1 MKIVKARHEG
11 NNKDYYFVTTIE
23 GLKKGDDLIVDTK
36 FGIQKAI
43 FYSYIDFESLDAK
56 LGVPNK
62 NVIAKVDALNRSYWD
77 SINIISLSKKNE
89 QQKTIDE
96 IKFEVL
102 EEMHQHEDNERIRKE
117 MRSDA
122 KTNTGMRRF
131 LKVIKKFQSEN
142 EKSNH
147 VGYDD
152 EPFDSDFIYTISSPL
167 LDGAIT
173 IKGGIEYVLFRKLM
187 IEEFGGYIVLGAS
200 RYYNLEI
207 EGYEN
212 LSIRLERKGVK
223 Y

>member
-11 NNKDYYFVTTIE
+11 NNKDYYFVTTIL
-23 GLKKGDDLIVDTK
+23 GMKKGDDLIVDTQ
-36 FGIQKAI
+36 FGIQKAV
-43 FYSYIDFESLDAK
+43 FYSYVDFESLDAK
-56 LGVPNK
+56 VGVPTRS
-62 NVIAKVDALNRSYWD
+62 VISKVDALNKLYWNSVQIVD
-77 SINIISLSKKNE
+77 SFEENK

-102 EEMHQHEDNERIRKE
+102 EEMYQHEDNERIRKE

-142 EKSNH
+142 EKSNN
-147 VGYDD
+147 VNEED
-152 EPFDSDFIYTISSPL
+152 PFGSDLIYTISSPL
-167 LDGAIT
+167 LDGQII
-173 IKGGIEYVLFRKLM
+173 IKGGIEYLVFRKFM
-187 IEEFGGYIVLGAS
+187 IEEFGGYTIFGAS

-212 LSIRLERKGVK
+212 LSMRLERKGVK

>member
-1 MKIVKARHEG
+1 MKIVQARHEG
-11 NNKDYYFVTTIE
+11 NNKNYYFVTTIE

-122 KTNTGMRRF
+122 KANTGMRRF
-131 LKVIKKFQSEN
+131 LKVIKKFQTEN
-142 EKSNH
+142 EKSNN
-147 VGYDD
+147 VNEED
-152 EPFDSDFIYTISSPL
+152 PFGSDLIYTISSPL
-167 LDGAIT
+167 LDGQII
-173 IKGGIEYVLFRKLM
+173 IKGGIEYLVFRKFM
-187 IEEFGGYIVLGAS
+187 IEEFGGYTIFGAS

-212 LSIRLERKGVK
+212 LSMRLERKGVK

>member
-1 MKIVKARHEG
+1 MKIVQARHEG
-11 NNKDYYFVTTIE
+11 NNKNYYFVTTIE

-96 IKFEVL
+96 IKFKVL
-102 EEMHQHEDNERIRKE
+102 EEMYQHEDNERIRKE
-117 MRSDA
+117 MRSDP

-142 EKSNH
+142 EKSNNA
-147 VGYDD
+147 D
-152 EPFDSDFIYTISSPL
+152 EVDPFGPNSIYTISSPL
-167 LDGAIT
+167 LEGVIT
-173 IKGGIEYVLFRKLM
+173 IKGGIEYVLFRKFM
-187 IEEFGGYIVLGAS
+187 IEEFGGYTVFGAS
-200 RYYNLEI
+200 QYYNLEI
-207 EGYEN
+207 NGYEN
-212 LSIRLERKGVK
+212 LSMRLERKLVR